1 MYLLCSEHV
10 GLDEVTLQM
19 DNMNFCPPP
28 HLLATWCPS
37 IQNIFGNTQ
46 HPNQPVSDTISSG
59 VQWPLP
65 EENSHLRLA
74 RV

>member
-28 HLLATWCPS
+28 FAGHLVS
-37 IQNIFGNTQ
+37 E
-46 HPNQPVSDTISSG
+46 HPEHIWKYTAS
-59 VQWPLP
+59 
-65 EENSHLRLA
+65 
-74 RV
+74 